1 MSVTLDSQSLMVE
14 KWVESL
20 ILIMSQFDAWAG
32 GVCKRRQVAYGIV
45 RTYRLDCL
53 EQNVAWANSLVNY
66 FEQKASAGTALAFTS
81 TIPIRSVS
89 AGNSVYVQ
97 GVDWTAENLAGQNVR
112 HFTLTLQEA

>member
-1 MSVTLDSQSLMVE
+1 MSVTLDSQSLTVE

-20 ILIMSQFDAWAG
+20 ILIMSQFDQWAS

-53 EQNVAWANSLVNY
+53 EQNVTWANSLVNY
-66 FEQKASAGTALAFTS
+66 FEQKASAGTSLALS
-81 TIPIRSVS
+81 SSLPIRVVS
-89 AGNSVYVQ
+89 ANVYVQ
-97 GVDWTAENLAGQNVR
+97 GVDWTAENLAGQNIR